1 MDVGEAGFLLVDGH
15 QDVFL
20 HDFPVGLA
28 GHGIDGDLAE
38 VSGGNE
44 IVERLRGFLLVERVL
59 GDDGTERREVG
70 SENGFAGLDDG
81 LVVDGNGDGH
91 QDHDDADDDH

>member
-1 MDVGEAGFLLVDGH
+1 MDVREAGFLLVDCH

-28 GHGIDGDLAE
+28 RHGIDGDLAE
-38 VSGGNE
+38 ISGGDE
-44 IVERLRGFLLVERVL
+44 IVEGLRGFLLVEGVL
-59 GDDGTERREVG
+59 RDDGTERREVG
-70 SENGFAGLDDG
+70 AEYGFAGLDDR
-81 LVVDGNGDGH
+81 LVIDGDGDGH